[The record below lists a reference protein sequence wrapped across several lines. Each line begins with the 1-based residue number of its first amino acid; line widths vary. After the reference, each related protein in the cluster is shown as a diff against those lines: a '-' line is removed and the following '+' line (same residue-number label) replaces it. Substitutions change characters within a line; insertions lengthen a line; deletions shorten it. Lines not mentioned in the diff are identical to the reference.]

1 MLIHKRIDIIE
12 NNVTEILQAVAL
24 LVSTGAIALLTY
36 FVRKYG
42 ANRINKILEVVRI
55 AVNAIE
61 QLGRVNGWDGKQK
74 KAEALSLNYITK
86 TLNAKGIKVKKADLD
101 MMIESVVAEFN
112 KNRPV

>member
-1 MLIHKRIDIIE
+1 ME

-24 LVSTGAIALLTY
+24 LVSTGAIAILTY
-36 FVRKYG
+36 FIRKYG

-55 AVNAIE
+55 AVNAME
-61 QLGRVNGWDGKQK
+61 QLGKVNGWDGKQK
-74 KAEALSLNYITK
+74 KAEALNYVTK